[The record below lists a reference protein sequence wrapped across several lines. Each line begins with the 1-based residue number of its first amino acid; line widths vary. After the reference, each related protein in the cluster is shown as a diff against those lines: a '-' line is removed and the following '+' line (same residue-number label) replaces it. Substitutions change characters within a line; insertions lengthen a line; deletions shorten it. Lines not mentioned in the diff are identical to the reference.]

1 MRLGVFTDYSYRE
14 SGGGIYAER
23 AFVLFLARV
32 AAAHERTV
40 VVGRLDQRPGPA
52 RYRLP
57 DSVEFVPLP
66 YYETQ
71 LRPLAM
77 LGVLPRALASFWR
90 ALGRVDVVW
99 LLGPNPLAYAFIA
112 LALLRRR
119 AVVLGVRQDLPPYT
133 RSRHPG
139 RRLAHL
145 AADALDAGWRALAR
159 RLPVIVVG
167 PGLARRYRR
176 ARRLLAVNVSLIS
189 ETEIVA
195 PEQADERRYEGELR
209 ALSVGRLETEK
220 NPLLLADVLATIEG
234 DDGRWRLIVCGEG
247 PLAPDLERR
256 LRELGVGGRAELPGY
271 VPIDTGLRDLYGSS
285 HALLHVSWTEGL
297 PQVLFE
303 AFAAGLPVVAT
314 AVGGVP
320 DAVGD
325 AALLVPPGDAE
336 AAAQALERIASDE
349 ALRAR
354 MVRAGNELARRSTI
368 ESESARVIEF
378 LRAAGGGRR

>member
-1 MRLGVFTDYSYRE
+1 VRLGVFTDYSYRRD
-14 SGGGIYAER
+14 GGQIYAER

-32 AAAHERTV
+32 SASLERTV
-40 VVGRLDQRPGPA
+40 VVGRLDPRPGPA

-57 DSVEFVPLP
+57 GSVEFVPLP

-77 LGVLPRALASFWR
+77 LAVLPRTLAGFWR
-90 ALGRVDVVW
+90 ALGRVDAVW
-99 LLGPNPLAYAFIA
+99 LLGPNPLAFAFA
-112 LALLRRR
+112 TLALLRRR

-139 RRLAHL
+139 RRPAHV
-145 AADALDAGWRALAR
+145 AADALDAGWRMLAR

-167 PGLARRYRR
+167 PALAHRYRR
-176 ARRLLAVNVSLIS
+176 SRRLLAINVSLIS
-189 ETEIVA
+189 ESEIVA
-195 PEQADERRYEGELR
+195 PERADARRYEGELR

-220 NPLLLADVLATIEG
+220 NPLLLADVLARVDG
-234 DDGRWRLIVCGEG
+234 DDGRWRLVVCGEG
-247 PLAPDLERR
+247 PLAPALEQR

-271 VPIDTGLRDLYGSS
+271 VPIDTGLRKLYGSS

-320 DAVGD
+320 EAVGD
-325 AALLVPPGDAE
+325 AVLLVPPGDAE
-336 AAAQALERIASDE
+336 AAAQALERIAADE

-354 MVRAGNELARRSTI
+354 MVRAGNALAHRSTI
-368 ESESARVIEF
+368 ETESARVVEF
-378 LRAAGGGRR
+378 LRAADRAHR